1 MRLSPREEDHLVLHA
16 AGALAQKRLA
26 RGLRLNY
33 TEAVALLA
41 TQVRFFVCFCCVV
54 HVRLFVLH
62 MAKRSDCVVFI
73 VRRCWSSSAMAAPSR
88 SS

>member
-41 TQVRFFVCFCCVV
+41 TQVRQ
-54 HVRLFVLH
+54 LFVSL
-62 MAKRSDCVVFI
+62 SVSVVFLDHEL
-73 VRRCWSSSAMAAPSR
+73 VLFTCLSAATGCLHCVGAGAHS
-88 SS
+88 